1 MMDIPQI
8 NSMVPVSDLVQLND
22 ALRKSAE
29 VGYQTPAGM
38 SSGSMSPLVPQS
50 IEGTLASATYSM
62 KELVLWP
69 AIAKRNVGQTV
80 HEFTRIED
88 HGLDLDPFIAEGG
101 GGVTNKSVYSR
112 EFVKVKYLAE
122 RREVTDVASMVNL
135 IGPSPNAIA
144 EETTRGTLRLLQK
157 LERSLF
163 YADSALADTQFDG
176 IFKQLQTGSPD
187 NFFDLGGNGLTVDF
201 LQEKL
206 GETYGAP
213 NFGRVDTIYVEPRVH
228 QDLIRQTVSYGRHDQ
243 LQVSDSSSLTF
254 GTKNL
259 SIMAPYG
266 PVAIKSAPFLFKAH
280 AAPSAGSGTTNAP
293 ATPVFTDQPAGGS
306 VEGAPAHN
314 GADATASKWATAD
327 AGDYFYKVV
336 AVSKTGFSAPLA
348 SSATAVSAGQK
359 INMTID
365 DHAVTAKG
373 SATNPITYY
382 RVYRSDKGGTAA
394 TCKMIAEVPVNA
406 SGINNASGQA
416 GTLIRDVNGDVQN
429 TSNVLAVSH
438 DPGVLEVVR
447 LLDFMRRPLAE
458 VATTKPFLLML
469 FLSPILKV
477 SSKTFGIKNVGI
489 G

>member
-1 MMDIPQI
+1 MIDIPQI
-8 NSMVPVSDLVQLND
+8 NSMVPVSDLMQLND
-22 ALRKSAE
+22 ALRKAAN

-38 SSGSMSPLVPQS
+38 SSGSVSPLVPQS
-50 IEGTLASATYSM
+50 IEGTLASATYTM

-69 AIAKRNVGQTV
+69 ALAKRNVGQTV

-101 GGVTNKSVYSR
+101 GGITNKSVYSR

-122 RREVTDVASMVNL
+122 RREVSDVAAMVNPI
-135 IGPSPNAIA
+135 IGPSPNVLA

-157 LERSLF
+157 LERALF
-163 YADSALADTQFDG
+163 YADSSLNDQQFDG
-176 IFKQLQTGSPD
+176 LFKQLQTGTPG
-187 NFFDLGGNGLTVDF
+187 NFFDLKGEGLTVDF

-243 LQVSDSSSLTF
+243 LQVSDASSLTF
-254 GTKNL
+254 GTRNL

-266 PVAIKSAPFLFKAH
+266 PVSIKAAPFLHKAH
-280 AAPSAGSGTTNAP
+280 AVPSAGSGTSDAP
-293 ATPVFTDQPAGGS
+293 A
-306 VEGAPAHN
+306 APTLNSAAHN
-314 GADATASKWATAD
+314 GGNSDTSAWAASD
-327 AGDYFYKVV
+327 VGDYIWSVV
-336 AVSKTGFSAPLA
+336 AVNDKGFSAPAA
-348 SSATAVSAGQK
+348 SNQLGVSAGQK
-359 INMTID
+359 IEFSIN
-365 DHAVTAKG
+365 DHAVTTKADPDPANAVK
-373 SATNPITYY
+373 YY
-382 RVYRSDKGGTAA
+382 RIYRSDKNGAA
-394 TCKMIAEVPVNA
+394 NTGKLIKEIPVNA
-406 SGINNASGQA
+406 DGATFAGNA
-416 GTLIRDVNGDVQN
+416 GTLVADLNGDVQS
-429 TSNVLAVSH
+429 TSNVLALSH
-438 DPGVLEVVR
+438 DPGVCEVVR